1 MKRGALP
8 QLKPFGFKPLFFV
21 VLLLGLGLHLSA
33 QEANEQAQDSV
44 KTGAALGKILLDNPE
59 SIVSKYSYDPKI
71 DRYVYTES
79 VGNFNVN
86 YPLFLTPEQYYDLI
100 QKESM
105 KSYFKEKIDA
115 FTGKKE
121 GSEEARKNL
130 LPNFYVNSSFFESV
144 FGGNTIEVIPQ
155 GSVAMDLG
163 VIWQKNDNPAL
174 SPRNRT
180 NLSFDFDQRISLSM
194 LGKVGERLQVTANYD
209 TEATFD
215 FQNLVKLDYTPTE
228 DDILRKIE
236 IGNVNM
242 PLNSSLIQ
250 GAQSLFGVK
259 TQLQFGRTTVTA
271 VFSEQQSQNN
281 TVVAQGGGTLNEFAL
296 TALDYDEDRHFFLA
310 QYFRDNYDRALENYP
325 FINSQVQ
332 ITRLEVW
339 VTNRNQQ
346 TLNVRNVVAIQDLG
360 EGRLGINGQ
369 EKTRIQIEGNR
380 LGSPPPAAFF
390 NVMGNGILPRNNAND
405 YDPALIGNG
414 GALNENIRD
423 IATVEQGFNLA
434 ATGGYNPT
442 QGFDYAFLE
451 NARKLEVVRD
461 YQFNSQLGY
470 ISLNQRLSNDEVL
483 AVAFQYTFNGEVFQ
497 VGEFANGGIDATTVS
512 GGATPI
518 IENNT
523 LVLKLLKSNITN
535 VDDPIWDLMMKNI
548 YSTGAFQLSQEDFRM
563 NILYTDPTPR
573 NYILPVDPN
582 VGWPSNLEDRILI
595 NVFNL
600 DRLNIYN
607 DVQSGG
613 DGFFDY
619 LPGITIDSQTGRI
632 IFTKVEPFGEF
643 LFDLLGGGTYD
654 VENDQ
659 GYNVNQ
665 QRYVFRN
672 MYAKTKAASLQD
684 AEKNRFQIKGRYK
697 SQGNNGIPIG
707 AFNVPRGSVRVTA
720 GGRQL
725 QEGIDYTVN
734 YQAGTVQLLDPS
746 LEASNTP
753 INISV
758 ENNAV
763 FGQQTRRFTGINV
776 EHQFNENFV
785 LGATLLNLNERP
797 LTQKANFGIE
807 PVNNTIFGLNG
818 NFSTELPFLTRLA
831 NKLPNIDTD
840 VPSNLSVRGEF
851 AFLSPNS
858 PKNADF
864 QGETTTFLDDFEG
877 AQALIDIRSSL
888 GWFLASPPE
897 EFANGLTGLDVGF
910 ERAKMS
916 WYTIDPIFYT
926 NQRPSGITDD
936 DISLNTT
943 RRIFIDEVF
952 PPVDVP
958 QGQTTV
964 QGTLDIAYY
973 PNQKGPYNANP
984 SFDGTPQDNWG
995 GIMRSL
1001 SSTNFEQSNVEFVQ
1015 FWVLDPYV
1023 DGETTGANTGE
1034 LVLNMGNISEDILKD
1049 GRKQYE
1055 NGLPASTN
1063 NEIPRETIWGQVPS
1077 TQSLVYAFDA
1087 DETNRTQQDL
1097 GLDGIDDAQEAAIY
1111 NGPADDPALDNYIYY
1126 LNREGGILERYL
1138 DFNNPQGNSPVTV
1151 TNTDRGSTTLP
1162 DVEDVDRDLTMNTI
1176 NSYYEYRI
1184 PIGPNTTT
1192 DDRYVT
1198 DIVEGTARGNRIP
1211 NGGEVDYRWIQY
1223 KIPLTDF
1230 TDAVGGIT
1238 DFRSIS
1244 FMRMYLTGFSDNVV
1258 LRFATL
1264 DLVRGDWRSY
1274 TNTLQPGV
1282 DDIPSDDG
1290 TLIDVNTVN
1299 IEENSGRIPI
1309 PYVLPPGVIREQL
1322 NNNNTIIRQ
1331 NEQSLSFLVEN
1342 LESQDSR
1349 GVFKNVNIDVRQ
1361 YERIKMFMHAEKLFN
1376 SDYSDDDT
1384 PLVGF
1389 LRIGTDFS
1397 ENFYQIERALQFTPF
1412 GSSTAEEIWPS
1423 VNEIDIDLSDLNKV
1437 KSLRIAQRNDGVPL
1451 NELRFYEVVNGD
1463 VVEVDEFAPRTLGV
1477 NRIGIKGN
1485 PSFGSLR
1492 AMMVGIKNTDDL
1504 PARGEVWFNELRL
1517 AGLDN
1522 NGGWAAIAAL
1532 DANMADF
1539 ANVSATASTSTSGFG
1554 TLDQLP
1560 NERAREDAI
1569 SYDVV
1574 TNVNVGQL
1582 FPKQWGLQIPFNFG
1596 ISETLITPEFDPVFD
1611 DLKLDDLIDAAQTS
1625 EDAEQTREQAEDYTK
1640 RRSINLIGVRKNRGE
1655 EADANFYDIENFTF
1669 NYSYNKTNHRDFE
1682 IADLQ
1687 DENVNTGFVYNHNF
1701 KPATVAPLAKS
1712 DSLLTGKYWQW
1723 LKDFNFNVL
1732 PTSISLNAN
1741 YNRSFNQQR
1750 FRDVLEPGVE
1760 ALNLPVLQ
1768 QRNYL
1773 FNWQYAL
1780 NYSITR
1786 SLRLNLTASNN
1797 NIVRNYFTSEADFEG
1812 RPIIDNTLDLWDGFF
1827 DVGEPNRH
1835 SQQMQLNYELPF
1847 NKFPFLS
1854 FINAQ
1859 YTYTSNFDWQRGGDA
1874 INEVAAQALN
1884 DPNAQ
1889 VNTVQNANTH
1899 NLTANLTMQSFYD
1912 LIGLKKRSGKLSGG
1926 IAPPRGATEDGE
1938 DKKPKGKTT
1947 KTWNTLVDILTMVK
1961 RVNVNYSENNGKV
1974 LPGYSQSIGFIGTS
1988 RPTLGFV
1995 FGSQSNVRFEAA
2007 RRGWLTYFP
2016 EFNSQYLQNSTK
2028 NLNITATAQP
2038 TQDLTID
2045 ILADRQISNSLQE
2058 NYVPNLWAQGQTGLI
2073 NDMGNFSISTM
2084 MLGTIFK
2091 KSDEFDS
2098 QTFEE
2103 FKDNRLT
2110 IANRIIADRGINVQ
2124 DRDEEGFP
2132 VGYGKTSQEV
2142 LLPAFFAAYT
2152 GQDVNRVNLDAFRE
2166 IPIPNWNIKYTGL
2179 MKNRWFKKKFKRFS
2193 LQHGYRSSYSVNSF
2207 QTNLEREQLLNDG
2220 LPAINSETGN
2230 ILPENIINNVV
2241 LMDEFNPLMRLDF
2254 EMKSSFS
2261 VLAEVRTDRTLSL
2274 SFDNS
2279 LLTEINGKEYTL
2291 GLGYRFKDVKFVTN
2305 IGGERTRLKGDLNIR
2320 ADLSLRDNITIIR
2333 NLDIDNNQ
2341 ITAGQELWSI
2351 KLNADYAL
2359 SRSLNAIFFYDHSF
2373 SQFKVSTAFPQT
2385 TINAGFTLRY
2395 NFGN

>member
-1 MKRGALP
+1 MALA
-8 QLKPFGFKPLFFV
+8 FV
-21 VLLLGLGLHLSA
+21 LRVHS
-33 QEANEQAQDSV
+33 QETNEQATDSV
-44 KTGAALGKILLDNPE
+44 KTGIALGRLLLEDPD
-59 SIVSKYSYDPKI
+59 SLVSKYAYDPKI
-71 DRYVYTES
+71 DRYVYTRSIGEY
-79 VGNFNVN
+79 NVD
-86 YPLFLTPEQYYDLI
+86 YPIFLTPEQYYELVK
-100 QKESM
+100 KENM

-115 FTGKKE
+115 FSGKKE

-130 LPNFYVNSSFFESV
+130 LPNFYVNSNFFESI

-180 NLSFDFDQRISLSM
+180 NLSFDFDQRISLSL
-194 LGKVGERLQVTANYD
+194 LGKVGERLQITANYD

-228 DDILRKIE
+228 DDILQKIE

-242 PLNSSLIQ
+242 PLNSSLIT

-259 TQLQFGRTTVTA
+259 TQLQFGKTTVTA
-271 VFSEQQSQNN
+271 VFSEQRSQNN
-281 TVVAQGGGTLNEFAL
+281 TVVAQGGGTLTDYSL
-296 TALDYDEDRHFFLA
+296 TALDYDEDKHFFLA
-310 QYFRDNYDRALENYP
+310 QYFRDSYDDALQNYP
-325 FINSQVQ
+325 FIQSQVQ

-339 VTNRNQQ
+339 VTNRTQQ

-360 EGRLGINGQ
+360 EAVSEQ
-369 EKTRIQIEGNR
+369 TRIGRQG
-380 LGSPPPAAFF
+380 LAPPGFF
-390 NVMGNGILPRNNAND
+390 NISAGGGLPQNSNND
-405 YDPALIGNG
+405 YDPALIDAG
-414 GALNENIRD
+414 GALTGAIRD
-423 IATVEQGFNLA
+423 IATVDNGFNIP
-434 ATGGYNPT
+434 GYTSN
-442 QGFDYAFLE
+442 QGFDYAILE
-451 NARKLEVVRD
+451 NARKLELGRD
-461 YQFNSQLGY
+461 YQFDTQLGY

-483 AVAFQYTFNGEVFQ
+483 GVAFQYTFNGDVYQ
-497 VGEFANGGIDATTVS
+497 VGEFANGGIDATTVT
-512 GGATPI
+512 GGANPI

-548 YSTGAFQLSQEDFRM
+548 YSTGAFQLIQEDFKL
-563 NILYTDPTPR
+563 NILYSDPTPR
-573 NYILPVDPN
+573 NYITPVEPF
-582 VGWPSNLEDRILI
+582 PASASSNGKPLEERILL

-600 DRLNIYN
+600 DRLNVYN
-607 DVQSGG
+607 DVQAGG

-619 LPGITIDSQTGRI
+619 VPGITVDTQSGRI

-643 LFDLLGGGTYD
+643 LFDLLGGGVYD

-659 GYNVNQ
+659 GYNANQ

-684 AEKNRFQIKGRYK
+684 AEKNRFQLKGRYK

-776 EHQFNENFV
+776 EHKINENFV
-785 LGATLLNLNERP
+785 LGGTLLNLNERP
-797 LTQKANFGIE
+797 LTQKSNFGIE

-840 VPSNLSVRGEF
+840 VPSNLSLRGEI
-851 AFLSPNS
+851 AFLQPNS

-864 QGETTTFLDDFEG
+864 QGETTTYLDDFEG

-888 GWFLASPPE
+888 GWSLASPPE
-897 EFANGLTGLDVGF
+897 EFATGLQDLEVGY
-910 ERAKMS
+910 ERAKLA

-926 NQRPSGITDD
+926 NQRPGGVTDN
-936 DISLNTT
+936 DISLNST
-943 RRIFIDEVF
+943 RRVFIDEVF
-952 PPVDVP
+952 PQVDIA

-964 QGTLDIAYY
+964 QGTLDLAYY

-984 SFDGTPQDNWG
+984 AFDGTPQDNWA

-1023 DGETTGANTGE
+1023 DGETLNGNSGE
-1034 LVLNMGNISEDILKD
+1034 LVLNLGNISEDILKD

-1055 NGLPASTN
+1055 NGLPGGTN
-1063 NEIPRETIWGQVPS
+1063 TETPRQTIWGQVPS
-1077 TQSLVYAFDA
+1077 TQALVYAFDA
-1087 DETNRTQQDL
+1087 DETNRLAQDI
-1097 GLDGIDDAQEAAIY
+1097 GFDGFNDEQEAQIY
-1111 NGPADDPALDNYIYY
+1111 NGPAEDPALDNYQYY
-1126 LNREGGILERYL
+1126 LNREGGILERYI
-1138 DFNNPQGNSPVTV
+1138 DFNNPDGNSPVTV

-1162 DVEDVDRDLTMNTI
+1162 DVEDIDRDLTMNTV

-1184 PIGPNTTT
+1184 QIRPNTTI
-1192 DDRYVT
+1192 DDQYVT
-1198 DIVEGTARGNRIP
+1198 DIREGITPTLP
-1211 NGGEVDYRWIQY
+1211 NGTELNRRWIQY
-1223 KIPLTDF
+1223 KIPLSDF

-1244 FMRMYLTGFSDNVV
+1244 FMRMYLTGFTDDVV

-1264 DLVRGDWRSY
+1264 DLVRGDWRTY
-1274 TNTLQPGV
+1274 TNSLQP
-1282 DDIPSDDG
+1282 DIDNDPSDDG
-1290 TLIDVNTVN
+1290 TITDVNTVN

-1331 NEQSLSFLVEN
+1331 NEQSLSFVVEN
-1342 LESQDSR
+1342 LESEDSR

-1361 YERIKMFMHAEKLFN
+1361 YQRIKMFMHAEEILDG
-1376 SDYSDDDT
+1376 DYANDDT

-1397 ENFYQIERALQFTPF
+1397 ENFYQIELPLQFTPF
-1412 GSSTAEEIWPS
+1412 GSTAADIIWPD
-1423 VNEIDIDLSDLNKV
+1423 VNEIDIALSDLNKV
-1437 KSLRIAQRNDGVPL
+1437 KSLGIAEQTLDQINY
-1451 NELRFYEVVNGD
+1451 YEVVDGE
-1463 VVEVDEFAPRTLGV
+1463 VFPVDEFAPRTLGRL
-1477 NRIGIKGN
+1477 RIGIRGN
-1485 PSFGSLR
+1485 PSLGSIR
-1492 AMMVGIKNTDDL
+1492 SMMVGIKNVDDL

-1539 ANVSATASTSTSGFG
+1539 ANVTATASKSTSGFG
-1554 TLDQLP
+1554 TIDQIP
-1560 NERAREDAI
+1560 NERSREDSF

-1582 FPKQWGLQIPFNFG
+1582 FPKKWGLQIPFNYG
-1596 ISETLITPEFDPVFD
+1596 ISETLITPEFDPVYD
-1611 DLKLDDLIDAAQTS
+1611 DLKLDDRIAAAETAA
-1625 EDAEQTREQAEDYTK
+1625 DAETIREQAEDYTK
-1640 RRSINLIGVRKNRGE
+1640 RTSINLIGVRKNRSE

-1669 NYSYNKTNHRDFE
+1669 NYSYNETNHRDFE
-1682 IADLQ
+1682 VADLRDQ
-1687 DENVNTGFVYNHNF
+1687 NVNTGFVYNHNF
-1701 KPATVAPLAKS
+1701 KPAPVAPFAKK
-1712 DSLLTGKYWQW
+1712 DSLFTGRYWQW
-1723 LKDFNFNVL
+1723 LKDLNFNVL

-1741 YNRSFNQQR
+1741 YNRAFNQQR

-1760 ALNLPVLQ
+1760 ALDLPLLQ

-1780 NYSITR
+1780 NYSLSK
-1786 SLRLNLTASNN
+1786 SLRVNLTASNN
-1797 NIVRNYFTSEADFEG
+1797 NIVRNYFN
-1812 RPIIDNTLDLWDGFF
+1812 IDEDPNSGINQALDLWDGFF
-1827 DVGEPNRH
+1827 DIGEPNRH

-1847 NKFPFLS
+1847 SKIPFLS

-1874 INEVAAQALN
+1874 LVEVAEQELGEGAQL
-1884 DPNAQ
+1884 
-1889 VNTVQNANTH
+1889 NTVQNASTH
-1899 NLTANLTMQSFYD
+1899 NLTANLSMQSFYD
-1912 LIGLKKRSGKLSGG
+1912 YIGLKKRDGK
-1926 IAPPRGATEDGE
+1926 IPTRTAPVRRDKAGNPREGGE
-1938 DKKPKGKTT
+1938 DEKPKKKTS
-1947 KTWNTLVDILTMVK
+1947 KAFNTLIDIVTMVK
-1961 RVNVNYSENNGKV
+1961 RVNVNYSENRGKV
-1974 LPGYSQSIGFIGTS
+1974 LPGYTQSIGFIGTS

-1995 FGSQSNVRFEAA
+1995 FGSQADVRFEAA
-2007 RRGWLTYFP
+2007 RRGWLTEFSA
-2016 EFNSQYLQNSTK
+2016 FNSQYLQNASK
-2028 NLNITATAQP
+2028 QLSITATAQP
-2038 TQDLTID
+2038 TPDLTID
-2045 ILADRQISNSLQE
+2045 LTADRQISNSFQE
-2058 NYVPNLWAQGQTGLI
+2058 NFEVIPDLVNGGLQY
-2073 NDMGNFSISTM
+2073 NPLLSNNFGNFSISTVM
-2084 MLGTIFK
+2084 IGTAFG

-2098 QTFEE
+2098 STFEE
-2103 FKDNRLT
+2103 FKANRTT
-2110 IANRIIADRGINVQ
+2110 IANRIVADRGASTI
-2124 DRDEEGFP
+2124 DADGDGFP
-2132 VGYGKTSQEV
+2132 DGYGPTSQEV

-2193 LQHGYRSSYSVNSF
+2193 LTHGYRAAYSINSF
-2207 QTNLEREQLLNDG
+2207 QTNLERVQLVKDG
-2220 LPAINSETGN
+2220 LPPVNAETGN
-2230 ILPENIINNVV
+2230 FLPEDIINNVV
-2241 LMDEFNPLMRLDF
+2241 LTDEFNPLMRVDF
-2254 EMKSSFS
+2254 EMKNSLS

-2274 SFDNS
+2274 SFDNN
-2279 LLTEINGKEYTL
+2279 LLTEINGRNYTL

-2305 IGGERTRLKGDLNIR
+2305 IGGERTRLKGDLNLK

-2341 ITAGQELWSI
+2341 ITSGQELWSI
-2351 KLNADYAL
+2351 KFTADYAL
-2359 SRSLNAIFFYDHSF
+2359 SKSLNALFFYDHSF

-2385 TINAGFTLRY
+2385 TINAGFTIRY